1 MGLPPRR
8 ASWWNEQSFVYT
20 RCIGT
25 LSGISRAGV
34 VAETDKG
41 IITINL
47 HRYGK
52 EIKIVARMAV
62 VRWFN
67 GRCICLGGLC
77 VSALMERRAE
87 LASVFNNRKTV
98 IEGIEARN
106 EVFKSDLP
114 REYQTWTETAKTD
127 FQSEFNG
134 NVAVDVL
141 EQRPEMV
148 VLWAGYAFSKDYS
161 TPRGHMHAIEDITA
175 TLRTGAPAT
184 ATDGPQ
190 PSTCWTCKSPD
201 VPRMMEAIGVDAFY
215 NNKWGALGD
224 EIVNPIGCADCH
236 EPENMNLH
244 ISRPA
249 LIEAFERQGKDITKA
264 TPQEMRSLVCAQCHV
279 EYYFKG
285 DGKYLTFPWDKG
297 FTVEDMEAYYD
308 EAGFYDYIHKLSRTP
323 ILKAQHPDFEIAQMG
338 IHGQR
343 GVSCADCHMP
353 YKSEGGVKFSDHH
366 IQSPLA
372 MIDRTCQTCHRES
385 EETLRNNVYERQRK
399 ANEIRNRLEQEL
411 AKAHIEAKFAWDKGA
426 TEEQM
431 KDVLALIRQA
441 QWRWDFGVAS
451 HGGSFHAPQEIQ
463 RVLSHGLDRA
473 MQARLAISKVLA
485 KHGYTDNVPMPDIIH
500 QRTRRRN
507 ISGSIWMRRAV
518 KGQFPEDYSTGIG
531 WKKRKLTTGLAL
543 NKFVHRSNHKSE
555 DSGRNRGGIRKV
567 LSVGQDCL
575 SRACCY
581 SGALE
586 AFVGACLHG
595 RSISLFWCCSCC
607 CWQGCMGFANGC
619 IVSDGSVIIRLQFLP
634 WSVWR
639 LSLSLWGW
647 YGRFPPPILRQMSSA
662 FRKCFLLGRL
672 CYFMSGWLLS

>member
-1 MGLPPRR
+1 MEKKLK
-8 ASWWNEQSFVYT
+8 SWQGWLLFGGSMVVVFV
-20 RCIGT
+20 
-25 LSGISRAGV
+25 L
-34 VAETDKG
+34 
-41 IITINL
+41 
-47 HRYGK
+47 
-52 EIKIVARMAV
+52 
-62 VRWFN
+62 
-67 GRCICLGGLC
+67 GLC

-87 LASVFNNRKTV
+87 VASIFNNRKTV
-98 IEGIEARN
+98 IKGIEARN
-106 EVFKSDLP
+106 ELFKDDFP

-127 FQSEFNG
+127 FESEFNG
-134 NVAVDVL
+134 NVAVDAL
-141 EQRPEMV
+141 EKRPEMV
-148 VLWAGYAFSKDYS
+148 ILWAGYAFSKDYS

-175 TLRTGAPAT
+175 SLRTGSPAGPH
-184 ATDGPQ
+184 DGPQ

-201 VPRMMEAIGVDAFY
+201 VPRMMEALGVDSFY
-215 NNKWGALGD
+215 NNKWAAFGD
-224 EIVNPIGCADCH
+224 EIVNPIGCSDCH
-236 EPENMNLH
+236 DPETMNLH

-249 LIEAFERQGKDITKA
+249 LIEAFQRQGKDITKA

-323 ILKAQHPDFEIAQMG
+323 ILKAQHPDYEIAQMG

-426 TEEQM
+426 TEDQM

-463 RVLSHGLDRA
+463 RILSHGLDRA
-473 MQARLAISKVLA
+473 MQARLAVSKVLA
-485 KHGYTDNVPMPDIIH
+485 EHGYTEDVPMPDISTKAKAQEYI
-500 QRTRRRN
+500 
-507 ISGSIWMRRAV
+507 GLDMDAERAA
-518 KGQFPEDYSTGIG
+518 KEKFL
-531 WKKRKLTTGLAL
+531 KTTVPAW
-543 NKFVHRSNHKSE
+543 
-555 DSGRNRGGIRKV
+555 
-567 LSVGQDCL
+567 
-575 SRACCY
+575 
-581 SGALE
+581 LE
-586 AFVGACLHG
+586 KAK
-595 RSISLFWCCSCC
+595 
-607 CWQGCMGFANGC
+607 ANG
-619 IVSDGSVIIRLQFLP
+619 RLAQ
-634 WSVWR
+634 
-639 LSLSLWGW
+639 
-647 YGRFPPPILRQMSSA
+647 
-662 FRKCFLLGRL
+662 K
-672 CYFMSGWLLS
+672 